1 MRLFIAALCLFCS
14 LLTSAQTPEDF
25 ARLPA
30 VSAPSISPNGQQV
43 AYVITHNDM
52 PVIVTKHLYKSDEK
66 FIGVIPLKGIH
77 LSWFEWVNDDR
88 LIVGA
93 RMAVK
98 WPHIGLLNLTRM
110 FSVDKSGENLL
121 MFDMKPNKWGY
132 FLQHPHMVHELP
144 GDPEHVLL
152 ALDESEEQWAMPKVH
167 KVNVYTGKKTLAEA
181 NRGGFYRFIA
191 DNNGHIRVGV
201 KARDKGRVSLIH
213 YRDDENANWKILQR
227 ENQLSDKLMTPV
239 RFDYADNNVLLFASH
254 ELEDDDYDQDDHDLH
269 AFDLKQ
275 QKIIGPYTN
284 TKRESARAALRKAFP
299 GRRVELVSAM
309 DRATLG
315 KAFYQVYSDIH
326 PPQYFLFDIEKKQ
339 ASYFGSAYPNLDE
352 AVLHPMQEL
361 SYKARDGLE
370 IPTYLTL
377 PVSAKSKDNPK
388 LPLIVYPHGGP
399 WARDYWGFDNYVQ
412 MFANEGY
419 AVFQPQFRGSTGF
432 GYEHEVAGYQQWGL
446 GIQDDITDGVHW
458 LIEQGIADPARIC
471 IVGASFGGYAA
482 AMGLAQTPDLY
493 KCGISI
499 NGVLDMKLH
508 YDGLGRYLFSG
519 LNRELLNPRRD
530 IKQVSPYHLRKTIKA
545 PLLLIAGE
553 KDTVVDPKHSR
564 AMYKQLKKQ
573 GNVVDYV
580 ELPKGEHWRT
590 IESNEKITLQ
600 RVQAFLRQHLT
611 APLQAAA
618 AQ

>member
-1 MRLFIAALCLFCS
+1 MKPLFIALCLFCS
-14 LLTSAQTPEDF
+14 LLARAQTPDDF

-30 VSAPSISPNGQQV
+30 VSMPHISPNGEQV
-43 AYVITHNDM
+43 AYVIIHNDM
-52 PVIVTKHLYKSDEK
+52 PVIVTKHLYNAEENL
-66 FIGVIPLKGIH
+66 IGVIPLKGIH
-77 LSWFEWVNDDR
+77 LSWFDWVNDDR

-98 WPHIGLLNLTRM
+98 RPRIGLLNLIRL
-110 FSVDKSGENLL
+110 FSVDKTGQNVLT
-121 MFDMKPNKWGY
+121 FDMKPNKWGY
-132 FLQHPHMVHELP
+132 FLQYPHMVHDLP
-144 GDPEHVLL
+144 DDPEHVLL

-167 KVNVYTGKKTLAEA
+167 KVNVYSGKKTLVEA

-191 DNNGHIRVGV
+191 DNNGKIRVGV
-201 KARDKGRVSLIH
+201 KARDKGRVALIN
-213 YRDDENANWKILQR
+213 YRDEENASWKVLQR
-227 ENQLSDKLMTPV
+227 ENRLSDKLMTPV

-275 QKIIGPYTN
+275 QKTIGPYKN
-284 TKRESARAALRKAFP
+284 AQREAARTALQKAFP

-309 DRATLG
+309 DRASLG
-315 KAFYQVYSDIH
+315 KAFYQVYSDVH
-326 PPQYFLFDIEKKQ
+326 APQYFLFDIEKK
-339 ASYFGSAYPNLDE
+339 AAAYFGSAYPNLDD
-352 AVLHPMQEL
+352 AVLHPMQETR
-361 SYKARDGLE
+361 YTARDGLE

-377 PVSAKSKDNPK
+377 PASAKGKDKPK

-432 GYEHEVAGYQQWGL
+432 GYDHEVAGYQQWGL

-458 LIEQGIADPARIC
+458 LIAQGIADPARIC

-482 AMGLAQTPDLY
+482 AMGLVRTPELY

-519 LNRELLNPRRD
+519 LNRELLNPRWD
-530 IKQVSPYHLRKTIKA
+530 IRQVSPYHQRKAIKA
-545 PLLLIAGE
+545 PLLLIASE

-564 AMYKQLKKQ
+564 KMYKRLKKQ

-580 ELPKGEHWRT
+580 ELPNGEHWRT
-590 IESNEKITLQ
+590 IESNERLAMRHMQ
-600 RVQAFLRQHLT
+600 SFLRQHL
-611 APLQAAA
+611 APLQTASAE
-618 AQ
+618 